1 MFKKGLEFTKWHKDL
16 EFVITEL
23 EWERIFLKAKVKTNY
38 SGGIQFALVQKYTQ
52 VENEKKDEEFAG
64 LEIFLP
70 KVQISDRI
78 DIEHE
83 LVGDGMYSL
92 EIDIANVDA
101 GNFLENGQWSIAV
114 FIDDGVTFVNVDN
127 DVAYSLQN
135 MDKVY
140 KYGIDKYAYNVT
152 FEAKNIEDLRLE
164 LIINSYFLK
173 LNNKWK
179 KRHYVEE
186 AHGASAK
193 LKRARYAFIISCMNL
208 TYKVCKFLRNTFC
221 KNSKRILF
229 MSETKDRIT
238 GNLEGDSTKSLRYRI
253 HLERPFQTSK
263 ALSVG

>member
-1 MFKKGLEFTKWHKDL
+1 M
-16 EFVITEL
+16 
-23 EWERIFLKAKVKTNY
+23 
-38 SGGIQFALVQKYTQ
+38 
-52 VENEKKDEEFAG
+52 ENEKKDEEFAG

-114 FIDDGVTFVNVDN
+114 FIDDEVTFANVDN

-135 MDKVY
+135 MDKVF

-152 FEAKNIEDLRLE
+152 FEAKNIKDKRLE

-173 LNNKWK
+173 LNKKWK
-179 KRHYVEE
+179 KRHYIEE
-186 AHGASAK
+186 AHGAS
-193 LKRARYAFIISCMNL
+193 L
-208 TYKVCKFLRNTFC
+208 
-221 KNSKRILF
+221 
-229 MSETKDRIT
+229 
-238 GNLEGDSTKSLRYRI
+238 
-253 HLERPFQTSK
+253 
-263 ALSVG
+263 